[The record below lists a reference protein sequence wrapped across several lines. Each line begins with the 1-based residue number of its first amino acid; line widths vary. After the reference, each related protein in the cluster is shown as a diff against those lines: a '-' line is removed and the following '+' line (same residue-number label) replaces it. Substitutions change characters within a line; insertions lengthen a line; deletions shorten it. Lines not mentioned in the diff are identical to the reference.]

1 MNDRERKQR
10 MLAQLIRVVAGGA
23 SGWRTHSERKH
34 SVEGGTVKEL
44 IRPNRPIGTAEV
56 SRLLPP
62 ESRDLNRDAS
72 RTADWRSSI
81 GGDPSRLLAAFG
93 DCDSPSSLQDM
104 PEQVVQ
110 YGQML
115 VIRPLAADGS
125 TRAPRS
131 AATAAGTSGISGVP
145 GSTASYGEAQTILV
159 MVDSVAERDRI
170 VRLLTERRDDAEG
183 SGQDMQEARQ
193 ARPVAEYDEL
203 RIDFAAHRV
212 SVDGQPITTL
222 TTLEFRLLSTL
233 VERIDCVQSRSTLL
247 RDVWGVNANTA
258 TRTVDVHIKRL
269 RDKIGSARRFIECVR
284 GVGYR
289 FTHTPVIAAP
299 GVQPAS
305 QVTQVSQAN
314 AAAQIQ

>member
-1 MNDRERKQR
+1 M
-10 MLAQLIRVVAGGA
+10 
-23 SGWRTHSERKH
+23 
-34 SVEGGTVKEL
+34 KEL

-56 SRLLPP
+56 SRLLQA
-62 ESRDLNRDAS
+62 ESPARDTS
-72 RTADWRSSI
+72 RAADWRASI
-81 GGDPSRLLAAFG
+81 GGDPSRLIAAYG
-93 DCDSPSSLQDM
+93 SSHEDLPD
-104 PEQVVQ
+104 QVVQ

-115 VIRPLAADGS
+115 VIRPLAQGQDGKDGTS
-125 TRAPRS
+125 RAPAFGDARE
-131 AATAAGTSGISGVP
+131 GR
-145 GSTASYGEAQTILV
+145 EAQTILV

-170 VRLLTERRDDAEG
+170 VRLLTERREDGEG
-183 SGQDMQEARQ
+183 TGQDTRDGHDARQ

-212 SVDGQPITTL
+212 SVNGQPITTL

-289 FTHTPVIAAP
+289 FTHTPTIAA
-299 GVQPAS
+299 
-305 QVTQVSQAN
+305 SQAN